1 MLREPLNANRAQTL
15 DKVWQQ
21 LDSGKTGKIHYTI
34 LSTTSHYVGD
44 KFNASDFK
52 EFKLGYKNKD
62 VILKEFLNLVPITPE
77 GYITQDEFANFY
89 TDLSIN
95 IPSDQTF
102 ASFVS
107 SQWNVELEKE
117 SAPTIEEIKAAVKTI
132 RFKLL
137 QKTNGTHEEFIFR
150 KIFNEFDVSKRGKL
164 NEDDLS
170 AMLTK
175 LEIPV

>member
-1 MLREPLNANRAQTL
+1 M
-15 DKVWQQ
+15 
-21 LDSGKTGKIHYTI
+21 
-34 LSTTSHYVGD
+34 
-44 KFNASDFK
+44 
-52 EFKLGYKNKD
+52 
-62 VILKEFLNLVPITPE
+62 KEFLNLVPITPE
-77 GYITQDEFANFY
+77 GYITQDEFVNFY